1 MSNYN
6 GEALVER
13 IRRICK
19 SKGVS
24 IAQMEKELNWSQ
36 GLISRWT
43 KSSPSV
49 GKILDVVTYLG
60 SSFEELFG
68 ETDFKEVTPHDEKT
82 FSEKLCEVTQSGG
95 LEWRMWDEEFQ
106 HEEIKALLDSGQ
118 DNKVYYTPYE
128 NSFFLLIINREDI
141 QKLQLGVLCSEK
153 GKIVYQEEKTE
164 KWMEALL
171 GKIDPS
177 EYEIWNNMKTKYI
190 VEQFMRTDFD

>member
-24 IAQMEKELNWSQ
+24 IAQMEKDLKWSQ

-68 ETDFKEVTPHDEKT
+68 EIELKEVTHHEEKT
-82 FSEKLCEVTQSGG
+82 FSEKLYEVTQSGG
-95 LEWRMWDEEFQ
+95 FEWRMWDEEFE
-106 HEEIKALLDSGQ
+106 HEEIKALLDGGQ
-118 DNKVYYTPYE
+118 ENRVYYTPYE
-128 NSFFLLIINREDI
+128 NSFFLLLVNREDI
-141 QKLQLGVLCSEK
+141 QKLQIGVLSSEK
-153 GKIVYQEEKTE
+153 GKIVYQQEDTE

-171 GKIDPS
+171 GYIDPS
-177 EYEIWNNMKTKYI
+177 EYEIWNNTKTKYI
-190 VEQFMRTDFD
+190 VEQFMRTDF

>member
-19 SKGVS
+19 SKGIS
-24 IAQMEKELNWSQ
+24 IAQMEKDLNWSQ

-68 ETDFKEVTPHDEKT
+68 ETDLKEVTHHNEKT
-82 FSEKLCEVTQSGG
+82 FSEKLYEVTQSGG

-106 HEEIKALLDSGQ
+106 HEEIKALMDNGQ
-118 DNKVYYTPYE
+118 ENKIYYTPYE
-128 NSFFLLIINREDI
+128 NSFFLLIVNKEDI
-141 QKLQLGVLCSEK
+141 QKLQLGVLYSEK

-164 KWMEALL
+164 IWMEALL
-171 GKIDPS
+171 GNIDPS

-190 VEQFMRTDFD
+190 VEQFMRTDF